1 MKPIKFFL
9 HIMLLLVAVSFT
21 APVFSQNSQYA
32 LYNYRNDGN
41 FNAWLNVDIEKITYS
56 CIDTL
61 GVEHDDI
68 VVQEV
73 WTADSVYRIPLEAI
87 DSIGFRAPETKFKVG
102 VFIID
107 EKQLPYIIDADNLSI
122 SFMQST
128 PSDKMPVKGQVVYS
142 DLVEDPFYMGFAGR
156 VIEIERNTDV
166 VKYIC
171 EPVLPGE
178 VYERCVE
185 IIKISG
191 DEDDFLQVDGS
202 SRTRISPKTRN
213 IADEG
218 IIKIPSLKASASIKG
233 VGVSAKFTYTID
245 YAFSVGITDRDFASL
260 KVTRESE
267 YSADLDIK
275 LEKAEGYSEE
285 TWLPWPIYTLGA
297 GNKIG
302 FSVNAGLFF
311 DLKGSTNLTAKIPYK
326 STHVDFYTWS
336 SDAGFQHLEN
346 KEGGWPGWNE
356 FLTGG
361 DVKLKVKGSVA
372 FGPILEASF
381 QIWKP
386 SFLSIDARAKAGLEL
401 SGELSLDLKEIVT
414 DGLDFYKTV
423 SEDMKITTGLKIGGE
438 IGYTIKDKFEK
449 ILGADATFF
458 KTERYFFPRF
468 TEPKMPDYISGEWE
482 GGCEPMAVFTQP
494 SNLIFFPG
502 KVGLGVYDVNNEC
515 LGYTHSDNYFF
526 GGDKDDWEKSWL
538 QCDISKYVKDKPS
551 GSQLY
556 IHPLFDMLG
565 ILEFKGS
572 PKAVVTIPEPLSLGL
587 NVLNIEKG
595 KTKSVLITGGWGE
608 YSASVLDKT
617 KFSADIRKSGD
628 NTYVEIVGLSEGST
642 TVTIKDLRTEETKVI
657 LVKVTSEPINQS
669 TINVNTK
676 NVDFGTVKEEE
687 TKTEYF
693 SVVNSGNYDLI
704 FMVDKASAPFDIPEA
719 GIEFTL
725 SAGDSK
731 VFAVTCKGQKSD
743 NGTKSKFIHISS
755 DASNDSPDFGVTL
768 TANVEVKVTEEEA
781 PYIPVQTETFVVK
794 GVPFTMVG
802 VEGGSFMMGSPDDD
816 PDAGGIYSDE
826 KPQHRV
832 ELSNFAIGQTEVTQA
847 LWKVVM
853 GDNPSTNIGYKKPV
867 EQVSWDLCQAFIS
880 KLNVLTG
887 RTFRLPTEAEWE
899 YAARG
904 GNNSKGYKFAGSN
917 DIDEVAWNINNSE
930 GTTHVVGAKNPNEL
944 GLYDM
949 SGNVLEWCQDWWDDK
964 YYSKSPAINPCNT
977 TEISSNKIQEH
988 QHIHRGGSIEYI
1000 IKDLRVAMRGDFENE
1015 SSLSLKGLRLA
1026 LSDGKTGYNKTEAE
1040 DDAYAV
1046 YDSGTFSF
1054 YCDKDRYSKYG
1065 ETYDMPDYWDS
1076 PDWRDIRESVK
1087 RVIFDSS
1094 FAKARPKCT
1103 MGWFS
1108 GMNSITEVEGL
1119 QYLNTSEVTC
1129 MSEMFYKCSSLKTL
1143 DVSHFN
1149 TSKVTCMAMMFDEC
1163 NCLTTLDVS
1172 HFNTTEVTEM
1182 QSMFRYCSSLESLD
1196 VSNFDTSNTTKMY
1209 NMFAKCPN
1217 LTTLDVSGFNTS
1229 NVKDMSSMFYGCSG
1243 LSRIDVSGFNT
1254 SNVKDMSY
1262 MFYGCSG
1269 LSRINLS
1276 SFNTSIV
1283 YNMMWMFGGCSSLTN
1298 LDISRFDTSGIAAPF
1313 DEENYLQGLFYGC
1326 NNLKTIYCGDKWNV
1340 QNTEFSSSMFEGCTS
1355 LIGGKGTKYDSNHTN
1370 GEYARIDGG
1379 SDKPGYF
1386 TEANAVIGDEDAF
1399 CLSESSIDIYVN
1411 TDKVVDIKNGSGE
1424 YEIINDYPDIISA
1437 DINGIHVAHSR
1448 DQYSTRT
1455 IVEYEEPIK
1464 DDLLYITGKKIGNA
1478 VLKIKDKST
1487 DKIVSID
1494 VAVINAPSLTLAKNN
1509 IELSVGNTENV
1520 EILTGSEWYEVTT
1533 DQSDVVS
1540 VHKSTITSG
1549 GAGRDEEYTSYTGI
1563 YAVIE
1568 ALSVG
1573 EAVVTVKDLSS
1584 GETVEIKVKVS

>member
-1 MKPIKFFL
+1 MKPIKYFL

-21 APVFSQNSQYA
+21 APVFSQSSQYA

-41 FNAWLNVDIEKITYS
+41 FNAWLNLDIEKITFS

-731 VFAVTCKGQKSD
+731 VFAVTCKGQKSG

-880 KLNVLTG
+880 KLNLLTG

-904 GNNSKGYKFAGSN
+904 GKNSKGYKFAGSN

-930 GTTHVVGAKNPNEL
+930 GTTHVVGTKNPNEL

-949 SGNVLEWCQDWWDDK
+949 SGNVWEWCQDWWDDK

-977 TEISSNKIQEH
+977 TEISSNKKQEH
-988 QHIHRGGSIEYI
+988 QHIHRGGSISYI
-1000 IKDLRVAMRGDFENE
+1000 IQDLRNAMRGDFRNE
-1015 SSLSLKGLRLA
+1015 PSLYLKGLRIVI
-1026 LSDGKTGYNKTEAE
+1026 SDGKTGYKETTA
-1040 DDAYAV
+1040 DDEAYAV
-1046 YDSGTFSF
+1046 YDNGTLTF
-1054 YCDKDRYSKYG
+1054 YYDGERYSKEDEIYDLPSFG
-1065 ETYDMPDYWDS
+1065 EK
-1076 PDWRDIRESVK
+1076 PDWCGNSTIK
-1087 RVIFDSS
+1087 RVVFDAS
-1094 FAKARPKCT
+1094 FASYKSLTSTFKWFEECRELTDIMGIENLITDNVTNMGSMFSICT
-1103 MGWFS
+1103 S
-1108 GMNSITEVEGL
+1108 
-1119 QYLNTSEVTC
+1119 LNNIDLSHFNTNKVTN
-1129 MSEMFYKCSSLKTL
+1129 MSEMFFCCTGLTSLDLSHFNTSNVTNMSRMFDYCTGLTDLKI
-1143 DVSHFN
+1143 SHFN
-1149 TSKVTCMAMMFDEC
+1149 TSKVTDMSDMFFGC
-1163 NCLTTLDVS
+1163 SCLTDLDLSHFETSIVTNMSSMFSYCSGLSNLDLS
-1172 HFNTTEVTEM
+1172 HFNTGCVT
-1182 QSMFRYCSSLESLD
+1182 
-1196 VSNFDTSNTTKMY
+1196 
-1209 NMFAKCPN
+1209 NME
-1217 LTTLDVSGFNTS
+1217 G
-1229 NVKDMSSMFYGCSG
+1229 MFYGCSSLTS
-1243 LSRIDVSGFNT
+1243 LSVTHFDI
-1254 SNVKDMSY
+1254 SNVTDMSR
-1262 MFYGCSG
+1262 MFQGCK
-1269 LSRINLS
+1269 NL
-1276 SFNTSIV
+1276 V
-1283 YNMMWMFGGCSSLTN
+1283 GGMGT
-1298 LDISRFDTSGIAAPF
+1298 RY
-1313 DEENYLQGLFYGC
+1313 DE
-1326 NNLKTIYCGDKWNV
+1326 
-1340 QNTEFSSSMFEGCTS
+1340 S
-1355 LIGGKGTKYDSNHTN
+1355 HTD

-1379 SDKPGYF
+1379 PERPGYF
-1386 TEANAVIGDEDAF
+1386 TAVNSSGQDVPAEA
-1399 CLSESSIDIYVN
+1399 
-1411 TDKVVDIKNGSGE
+1411 VDLGLPSGTLWASYNVGATKPEEVGGYYAWGETEEKDE
-1424 YEIINDYPDIISA
+1424 YEWSNYSLCDGTEGTCRNIGEDIGGTQNDVAHVKWGPTWRMPTVTEWEEVIMNCSNQSFTMNGV
-1437 DINGIHVAHSR
+1437 NGILLTSR
-1448 DQYSTRT
+1448 NNGNS
-1455 IVEYEEPIK
+1455 IFIPA
-1464 DDLLYITGKKIGNA
+1464 TGCRW
-1478 VLKIKDKST
+1478 D
-1487 DKIVSID
+1487 
-1494 VAVINAPSLTLAKNN
+1494 
-1509 IELSVGNTENV
+1509 
-1520 EILTGSEWYEVTT
+1520 
-1533 DQSDVVS
+1533 
-1540 VHKSTITSG
+1540 
-1549 GAGRDEEYTSYTGI
+1549 TGI
-1563 YAVIE
+1563 YYGDNVYCW
-1568 ALSVG
+1568 LS
-1573 EAVVTVKDLSS
+1573 EQSS
-1584 GETVEIKVKVS
+1584 KGDNFANYLQYRNGMIGNGRDFERYIGLLVRPVYDGSWSKPSDGGDNGPHGNDDDGL